1 MNKILKKL
9 GTWGVSWF
17 VLVTFL
23 FNFDGE
29 KKHPNVNPK
38 NVKKIN
44 YIVK

>member
-29 KKHPNVNPK
+29 KNATMLIPK
-38 NVKKIN
+38 I
-44 YIVK
+44 

>member
-29 KKHPNVNPK
+29 KNNPMLIPK
-38 NVKKIN
+38 MRRK
-44 YIVK
+44 